1 MVSPTR
7 GLFLFRSLK
16 KHLVDPTTLC
26 PFCDDP
32 LPENPSRKLCS
43 QLAYFRETCESEQRW
58 GNSMGLTA
66 PVNVFVGF
74 CALHTAET
82 KVIPQG
88 LKYGWPQE
96 IDFKAMATRVS
107 RLEGKLR
114 AVIEDPDGRGAAF
127 YGPLKEAAAR
137 YGIGAVTGSKGSWN
151 SFESVHAG

>member
-1 MVSPTR
+1 M
-7 GLFLFRSLK
+7 

-32 LPENPSRKLCS
+32 LPANPSWKLRS
-43 QLAYFRETCESEQRW
+43 QLARFREVCESDSRW

-74 CALHTAET
+74 CALHKAET
-82 KVIPQG
+82 EVIPQG

-96 IDFKAMATRVS
+96 INFKAVATRV
-107 RLEGKLR
+107 RKLESKLR
-114 AVIEDPDGRGAAF
+114 AVIEDPDGRGAVF
-127 YGPLKEAAAR
+127 FGPLKEKTAK

-151 SFESVHAG
+151 SFESAHAG